1 MGRARL
7 TRRQYRQYQDII
19 GGDGSSWAYPGPG
32 FWLGR
37 CGASP
42 RPWVGTGWCALN
54 FARKF
59 GGRDDVDMKKLQ
71 LRVIRSGDP
80 ECAYQFARDVPGV
93 NIRRLQKV
101 VIEAGDP
108 DIMRAFAKN
117 VPGANVALIES
128 LLVIA
133 DVMGV

>member
-1 MGRARL
+1 
-7 TRRQYRQYQDII
+7 
-19 GGDGSSWAYPGPG
+19 
-32 FWLGR
+32 
-37 CGASP
+37 
-42 RPWVGTGWCALN
+42 
-54 FARKF
+54 
-59 GGRDDVDMKKLQ
+59 MKKLQ

-117 VPGANVALIES
+117 VPRANGALIES
-128 LLVIA
+128 LRGIA